1 MPNWLTEVLKLLGLT
16 TPFIY
21 AAASYRFFH
30 WLDQKAS
37 GPAKEAFSSW
47 LEPKDYDKAAVAAAI
62 VEVFDHVYTHP
73 LLTLRAFRRSA
84 TITLV
89 IAAIVLYEVGPPFV
103 AIPGF
108 MWILVCWYIIINV
121 LTDYGALFVIRRL
134 LSSTHITP
142 LTAMVLWPA
151 IGIAVVGIL
160 DFLSG
165 LVLAAIDIYIV
176 DPLFGL
182 SLLPEDFVEQV
193 RQLGSHVLAIL
204 NLAGLIVHL
213 WLPFF
218 ALCLVVLKRLNYIL
232 LAVNRVQWFLEGGKD
247 HPWDA
252 LGLVAAPLV
261 FFGGAV
267 VQMLVAK

>member
-1 MPNWLTEVLKLLGLT
+1 
-16 TPFIY
+16 
-21 AAASYRFFH
+21 
-30 WLDQKAS
+30 
-37 GPAKEAFSSW
+37 
-47 LEPKDYDKAAVAAAI
+47 
-62 VEVFDHVYTHP
+62 
-73 LLTLRAFRRSA
+73 
-84 TITLV
+84 
-89 IAAIVLYEVGPPFV
+89 
-103 AIPGF
+103 
-108 MWILVCWYIIINV
+108 
-121 LTDYGALFVIRRL
+121 
-134 LSSTHITP
+134 
-142 LTAMVLWPA
+142 MVLWPA

-247 HPWDA
+247 HPLDA